1 MRDSSGWFIL
11 VALASS
17 VCVLPASFRSSWRF
31 ISRISFGTY
40 LSASASSSAV
50 KYFFEPAR
58 RARGLRRRVD
68 GQVHAGRNRRGNGR
82 GVVGFEVTRAVYLS
96 IPLPPLPDPL
106 PRSAG
111 AREIHTAQRPVG
123 RVFQQPPDWRGT
135 RAPGCED
142 QRSEIT
148 FDLMP
153 DSRSDTE
160 NEKPPLLAWRGGGGF
175 RARKTLLLLQPG
187 RLRDL
192 LGQVLLLLLE
202 PLAEH
207 EPREAADLDVLA
219 DLRDRVGEDL
229 LDLLLVVLHEELL
242 DEAVRLVELLE
253 LAGRDL
259 LEDRLGLLLIAH
271 LGLRDLE
278 LLRDELRR
286 DLLAADPQRR
296 GGRDLHR
303 DVLHERLEPLGAR
316 DEVRLAVH
324 LDEHPDLAAHV
335 DVARDGA
342 LGRGAR
348 RLLRGGGE
356 PLLAE
361 QLLGLHEVAARL
373 CEHLLAVHHP
383 RPGLLP
389 ELLHELRADLGHLES
404 PRS

>member
-1 MRDSSGWFIL
+1 M
-11 VALASS
+11 
-17 VCVLPASFRSSWRF
+17 
-31 ISRISFGTY
+31 
-40 LSASASSSAV
+40 SA
-50 KYFFEPAR
+50 PR
-58 RARGLRRRVD
+58 
-68 GQVHAGRNRRGNGR
+68 GR
-82 GVVGFEVTRAVYLS
+82 GRSTQLS
-96 IPLPPLPDPL
+96 G
-106 PRSAG
+106 RWGGYFNSRRTG
-111 AREIHTAQRPVG
+111 VEPVL
-123 RVFQQPPDWRGT
+123 
-135 RAPGCED
+135 PGCED

-389 ELLHELRADLGHLES
+389 ELLHELRADLGHLLLPS
-404 PRS
+404 RKVWGRADGPAPGSTHPVWDLLLRRLGARGRGRRGRRRHVALADDLYA